1 MTISKDVIDHT
12 DITYEDLNTGVAESI
27 SSNDYPENISFGGKK
42 EEAPV
47 EEEPV
52 EEEVVEEAPAPV

>member
-1 MTISKDVIDHT
+1 MTNSKDVIDHT

-27 SSNDYPENISFGGKK
+27 SSNDYPEIISFGGKK

-52 EEEVVEEAPAPV
+52 E